1 MNKSFLKNNKISIL
15 IVFVVYLFFFVTGLI
30 VYKDFGL
37 SSDEWILRYEG
48 FKNLKYIYQIL
59 SPSLLISV
67 TEINE
72 IINQLDVLEYASEDL
87 FSDFYGSLFGFSTA
101 FIEYKFNITDSR
113 EYYLFRH
120 YTNHLI
126 FLISNFYFFLI
137 VKNRYNNIY
146 WGVLGALL
154 LFLSPRIFANSFY
167 NHKDLLFLS
176 FFIIN
181 LYY

>member
-72 IINQLDVLEYASEDL
+72 IINQLDVLSLLGSCSIQASSVIKML
-87 FSDFYGSLFGFSTA
+87 T
-101 FIEYKFNITDSR
+101 
-113 EYYLFRH
+113 
-120 YTNHLI
+120 
-126 FLISNFYFFLI
+126 I
-137 VKNRYNNIY
+137 VKKQFINGNK
-146 WGVLGALL
+146 
-154 LFLSPRIFANSFY
+154 FLAV
-167 NHKDLLFLS
+167 
-176 FFIIN
+176 
-181 LYY
+181 